1 MPEVLHYPPELFNL
15 LVIPFYYFCR
25 TKKDAILFLRGA
37 GVAQGDLAEVE
48 LSVNADRNSINKYEI
63 VRNVLTK
70 VNLAATMDFVP
81 AVKS

>member
-1 MPEVLHYPPELFNL
+1 MPEVFHYPPELFNL
-15 LVIPFYYFCR
+15 LVNTILLLCR
-25 TKKDAILFLRGA
+25 SKKDVILFLRGA
-37 GVAQGDLAEVE
+37 VLAQGDLAEVE